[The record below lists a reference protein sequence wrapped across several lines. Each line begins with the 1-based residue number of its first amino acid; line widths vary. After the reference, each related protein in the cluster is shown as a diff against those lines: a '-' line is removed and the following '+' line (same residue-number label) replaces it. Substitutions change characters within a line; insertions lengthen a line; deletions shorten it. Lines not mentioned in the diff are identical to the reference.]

1 MTSWPWPTRIAH
13 RGGGTLAPENTLAG
27 LREAAA
33 RGFRAVEFDVM
44 LSADQVPLL
53 IHDET
58 LERTTDGAGE
68 VALTPWSRI
77 ATLDAGAWL
86 DPRHA
91 GARVPRFDEAAR
103 LCVALGLWA
112 NVEAKPAP
120 GHERDTGLAAAR
132 IAAQVWPT
140 GATPAQAL
148 PLMSSFSEQALH
160 AVREAAP
167 ELPRALLVDRVPP
180 DWRDRMRSHDCV
192 ALHTNHRHLEAAT
205 ARAIKDAGYGL
216 ACYTVND
223 PEIESA
229 LHAMGVDAVFT
240 DRLDL
245 FPPA

>member
-1 MTSWPWPTRIAH
+1 MASWPWPARIAH

-44 LSADQVPLL
+44 LSADRVPLL

-58 LERTTDGAGE
+58 LERTTDGTGE
-68 VALTPWSRI
+68 VARTSWERI
-77 ATLDAGAWL
+77 AALDAGTWL
-86 DPRHA
+86 DRRFA
-91 GARVPRFDEAAR
+91 GERVPGFAQAAA
-103 LCVALGLWA
+103 LCVELGLWA
-112 NVEAKPAP
+112 NVEVKPAP

-132 IAAQVWPT
+132 IAAQAWPAASAPPH
-140 GATPAQAL
+140 GI
-148 PLMSSFSEQALH
+148 PLMSSFSEEALT
-160 AVREAAP
+160 AVREAEP
-167 ELPRALLVDRVPP
+167 GLPRALLVDRVPA
-180 DWRDRMRSHDCV
+180 DWHERLQAHGCV

-223 PEIESA
+223 PAIEA
-229 LHAMGVDAVFT
+229 GLRAMGVDAVFT

-245 FPPA
+245 FAPA